1 MKLKQLAVFSHA
13 VIVLALTASTVV
25 RADNVDRIVLERMKE
40 QNIPGAAVAVIKNGK
55 TVKVKGYGIASLEF
69 DVPVSTD
76 TVFEIGSVSKQMT
89 AAAIMIMV
97 EDGKVRLD
105 EKISAY
111 LPGTP
116 DAWNNVTVRHLLTH
130 TSGIK
135 SYTSLTGFELS
146 RRVTVDGFIK
156 QLSLYPLE
164 FTPGEKNIYSN
175 SGYNL
180 IAYII
185 QTQSGKP
192 YMEFMRERIFTPLGM
207 TRTGDRDPQ
216 FIIPKRAAGY
226 EWRTDRY
233 VGRDGSL
240 TDLMGAGSI
249 TSTIADMIK
258 WEAALRGNKFL
269 KPESKREIWTQ
280 YTFSSGERSVYGF
293 GWRISE
299 VRGHK
304 LIGHTG
310 QTAGFGAA
318 IHRYIDDDVTVIALT
333 NLGELGMGNLIASRV
348 AKLFIPTLSL
358 KFFKKLSDYDKN
370 NFELISRALR
380 GRIANDSDLDPFS
393 PEVVRGFTSERS
405 KRAMRLVSSFG
416 AIRAIDVVGDET
428 VGNKRVYRVVSSS
441 DKRIFLWRIALNS
454 DGKISEFVLEE
465 DE

>member
-1 MKLKQLAVFSHA
+1 MKLKQPAVFSIA
-13 VIVLALTASTVV
+13 VLLLTLSATFSV

-69 DVPVSTD
+69 GVPVSTD

-89 AAAIMIMV
+89 AAAIMILV

-116 DAWNNVTVRHLLTH
+116 EAWKDVTVRHLLTH

-146 RRVTVDGFIK
+146 RRVTIDGFIK
-156 QLSLYPLE
+156 QLSPYPLE

-180 IAYII
+180 LAYII

-192 YMEFMRERIFTPLGM
+192 YMEFMRERIFLPLGM

-216 FIIPKRAAGY
+216 FIIPQRAGGY

-258 WEAALRGNKFL
+258 WEAALRGDSLL
-269 KPESKREIWTQ
+269 KPESKREMWTQ
-280 YTFSSGERSVYGF
+280 YVFNSGERSVYGF

-318 IHRYIDDDVTVIALT
+318 ILRYIDDDVTVIALT

-358 KFFKKLSDYDKN
+358 KFFKKISDHDKN
-370 NFELISRALR
+370 KFELISRALR
-380 GRIANDSDLDPFS
+380 ARIANESDLSIFT
-393 PEVVRGFTSERS
+393 PEFVRTFTTERS
-405 KRAMRLVSSFG
+405 KRTTQLVSSSG
-416 AIRAIDVVGDET
+416 AIRAIDVVGFET
-428 VGNKRVYRVVSSS
+428 VGNTRVYRLLSSS
-441 DKRIFLWRIALNS
+441 EKHVFLWRVTLDS
-454 DGKISEFVLEE
+454 DGKISDLVLEE
-465 DE
+465 YE